1 VIFATT
7 APDTGLLEVSAAGG
21 EPHVLTTPDPAK
33 GEVDHL
39 FPEILPGGQAVLF
52 TIVKGGPIENSQI
65 AVFDLRTRQSRVLV
79 AGGSNPHYAASG
91 HLVYGVGGTLRA
103 IAFDV
108 DRLQVRGDPVPVVE
122 GVAMKFTGAASFSLA
137 RDGSLVYVA
146 GGAQAVARTLLW
158 VDRQG
163 REDPIPAPPRG
174 CARAPLTRRPARGCG
189 CPRSGERHLDLGVRR
204 TDVDAADF

>member
-1 VIFATT
+1 M
-7 APDTGLLEVSAAGG
+7 
-21 EPHVLTTPDPAK
+21 
-33 GEVDHL
+33 
-39 FPEILPGGQAVLF
+39 LF

-108 DRLQVRGDPVPVVE
+108 DRLQVQGDPVPVVE

-163 REDPIPAPPRG
+163 REDPISAPPRG
-174 CARAPLTRRPARGCG
+174 YALARLSPDGRRLAVDVRDQENDIWIWAFDAQTLTRLTFDPSIDSNPVWTPDSNGSCSAPGILRPSSGGRRMGRARPNGW
-189 CPRSGERHLDLGVRR
+189 PRPRE
-204 TDVDAADF
+204 